1 MTAHPRHPASAKGD
15 SLLRSLFGTWYNALL
30 TLVLLYLAW
39 RAIPPLL
46 DWLVLDAVWGE
57 ASAETCRAAAGACW
71 AFVRE
76 KMRFILFGFFPYDQQ
91 WRPLVAVALM
101 IGLVFASASR
111 RFWNP
116 FLLLLWPA
124 VIGLVPAVMAGGFA
138 GLVAVPTAKWGGL
151 PLTLMLAI
159 LGSALAFPF
168 GTMLALGRTSDLPLI
183 RWICVGYIEL
193 VRGVPLITVLFMA
206 SVMLPL
212 FMPDGVEID
221 AVLRALAGISLF
233 VAAYIAEVIRGG
245 LQAVPRGQF
254 EAAHALGLG
263 YWSGMRLV
271 VLPQALSISVPPLTN
286 TLIGLIKDSSLVAII
301 GLVDLLGA
309 SKRSLSDP
317 AWLGF
322 YREAYVFVA
331 VIYFVI
337 CFSVSRYSR
346 SVEAMLSAGRQ
357 R

>member
-1 MTAHPRHPASAKGD
+1 MTARPGHRAPATADG
-15 SLLRSLFGTWYNALL
+15 LVRSLFGTWYNALI
-30 TLVLLYLAW
+30 TLLLLYLGW
-39 RAIPPLL
+39 RAIPPLV
-46 DWLVLDAVWGE
+46 DWFIFDAVWRE
-57 ASAETCRAAAGACW
+57 ATAQECRAAAGACW
-71 AFVRE
+71 AFIRE
-76 KMRFILFGFFPYDQQ
+76 KARFILFGFYPYEQQ
-91 WRPLVAVALM
+91 WRPLLALM
-101 IGLVFASASR
+101 LMVGLVFVSASR
-111 RFWNP
+111 RFWTP
-116 FLLLLWPA
+116 WLLLLWPA
-124 VIGLVPAVMAGGFA
+124 AIALVLAVMSGGFA
-138 GLVAVPTAKWGGL
+138 GLERVPTAGWGGL
-151 PLTLMLAI
+151 PLTLLLA
-159 LGSALAFPF
+159 LVGSALAFPF
-168 GTMLALGRTSDLPLI
+168 GLLLALGRTSDLPLI
-183 RWICVGYIEL
+183 RWICIGYIEL

-212 FMPDGVEID
+212 FMPDGLEID

-233 VAAYIAEVIRGG
+233 IAAYFAEVIRGG
-245 LQAVPRGQF
+245 LQAVPKGQF

-271 VLPQALSISVPPLTN
+271 VLPQALRISVPPLTN

-331 VIYFVI
+331 LVYFVI

-346 SVEAMLSAGRQ
+346 NVETMLSAGRQ